1 MVKMVGADTERAVL
15 ETVPTG
21 LYVGGEW
28 RAATGGGTLPV
39 EDPAT
44 GETLV
49 EVADGQ
55 AQDALAALGAAAERP
70 GASGPPLRRAS
81 GGDLATGVRG
91 DRASRA
97 TSWRC

>member
-1 MVKMVGADTERAVL
+1 MVTMVGADTERAVL
-15 ETVPTG
+15 ETVPTD
-21 LYVGGEW
+21 LYIGGEW

-55 AQDALAALGAAAERP
+55 AQDALAALAAAAGSP

-81 GGDLATGVRG
+81 AGRSCAARTR
-91 DRASRA
+91 RSWSRA